1 MQLLVLARI
10 KGIISI
16 YNHTVQLLLSTP
28 IVFRVGEEKPKEA
41 AQR

>member
-10 KGIISI
+10 KGIVSI
-16 YNHTVQLLLSTP
+16 DNHTVQLLLNTP
-28 IVFRVGEEKPKEA
+28 IVFGVGEEKPKEA